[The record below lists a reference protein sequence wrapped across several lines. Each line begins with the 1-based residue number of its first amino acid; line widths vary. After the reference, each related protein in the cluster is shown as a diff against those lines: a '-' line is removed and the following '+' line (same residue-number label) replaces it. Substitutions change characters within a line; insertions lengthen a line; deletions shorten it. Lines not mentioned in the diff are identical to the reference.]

1 MSGGSVVRRIRDT
14 GGLTQQQEKFAVHV
28 AAHGD
33 LRAAYEHAY
42 GKKPTWKPSSVNRQA
57 RRLMAQPQVRARVE
71 ALRAEIAA
79 IAKERFKV
87 DTAWMLKRLLDEVN
101 ADIADL
107 FDEQQNLKPVREWPP
122 IWRQGLVASLDIES
136 RQDDDGRMVKV
147 AKVRFSDRTKRLE
160 MLGKH
165 VDVKAFVERRA
176 LEVTQVNAVPLSET
190 ERFLERIAGAEA
202 SRPPNK
208 PVPH

>member
-14 GGLTQQQEKFAVHV
+14 GGLTQQQEKFAAHV

-57 RRLMAQPQVRARVE
+57 RRLMAQPHVKARVE

-87 DTAWMLKRLLDEVN
+87 DTAWMLKRLVDEVN
-101 ADIADL
+101 ADMADL
-107 FDEQQNLKPVREWPP
+107 FDEQQNLKPVQEWPP
-122 IWRQGLVASLDIES
+122 IWRQGLVVGLDIES
-136 RQDDDGRMVKV
+136 RQNDDGGVVNV
-147 AKVRFSDRTKRLE
+147 ARIRFSDRVKRLE

-176 LEVTQVNAVPLSET
+176 LEVTHVNAVPVSET
-190 ERFLERIAGAEA
+190 ERFLERVAGAEV

-208 PVPH
+208 PVSH